1 MHILRSTKSFCCQI
15 LVIYNEKILRLV
27 DYRNREYYVKVF
39 RKLMDG
45 SLTKQEIF
53 PWNIGAEVKIQ
64 QYLEHGNI
72 SPENLV
78 YKPTGGSNGIDKAAL
93 VTMVRECELRFSQSN
108 GCYIKGH
115 CYRCWGRLNHNKR
128 DPKCRKRRIAK
139 ILIHSY
145 YERLLLQMYFLERGL
160 TFRLPTV
167 CHVVDLMV
175 YCSRESAPLIHRL
188 CFVAIVSI

>member
-1 MHILRSTKSFCCQI
+1 M
-15 LVIYNEKILRLV
+15 
-27 DYRNREYYVKVF
+27 KVF

-175 YCSRESAPLIHRL
+175 YCSRESAPLFIDYVLWLLSRYERM
-188 CFVAIVSI
+188 VIA